1 MYHLKDNT
9 PTELFSGNIL
19 LVYTNEDVIK
29 EKYKGAT
36 TMILL
41 TESLSKDSMIIIG
54 ENFRFTSYF
63 FKSDNTMNY
72 FVSSNPE
79 GRPINIPTI
88 WNYLPVI
95 NLIIIY

>member
-1 MYHLKDNT
+1 
-9 PTELFSGNIL
+9 
-19 LVYTNEDVIK
+19 
-29 EKYKGAT
+29 
-36 TMILL
+36 MILL

-88 WNYLPVI
+88 MELPSCDNYGITFLR
-95 NLIIIY
+95 